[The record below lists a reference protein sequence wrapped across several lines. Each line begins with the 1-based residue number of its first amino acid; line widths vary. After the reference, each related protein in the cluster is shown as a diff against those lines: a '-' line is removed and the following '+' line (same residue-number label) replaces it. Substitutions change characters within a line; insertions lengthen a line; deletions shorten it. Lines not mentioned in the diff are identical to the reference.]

1 MSVVLDERRR
11 ELIDAF
17 TRQFGNAP
25 EILARAPG
33 RVNLIGE
40 HTDYNEGFVL
50 PAGIDREMLI
60 AADTKSAEGTIELFS
75 LEYNESYSFSVD
87 QIRLTEEHYWSN
99 YVKGV
104 VDVLQKQTGKMVRG
118 FRALF
123 SGTVPQG
130 AGLSSSAAL
139 EVATATLLNQ
149 LAKLSL
155 DGREIALMA
164 QKAESDFV
172 GVKCGIMDQFV
183 SALAQPDAAILI
195 DCRDLSYK
203 TIPLHLS
210 EQSVALVITHTGVS
224 RGLAASKYNERR
236 AECEE
241 GLQILKSKSGQ
252 ELQSL
257 RDVDDAL
264 LHAHVHHLPETIA
277 RRVRHVVSENDRV
290 LEAAE
295 LLSQGELQRFGHLM
309 IASHNSLRDDYEV
322 SCVELDKLVE
332 LTLKA
337 KGCLG
342 ARMTGAGFGGCTVAL
357 FKQEGV
363 EAFMKE
369 VLPEY
374 ERQTQRKPSAY
385 VCTAAAGAG
394 LI

>member
-1 MSVVLDERRR
+1 V
-11 ELIDAF
+11 
-17 TRQFGNAP
+17 
-25 EILARAPG
+25 ARAPG

-60 AADTKSAEGTIELFS
+60 AADTKSAENTIELYS
-75 LEYNESYSFSVD
+75 LEYNESYSFSVE
-87 QIRLTEEHYWSN
+87 QIKLTEEHYWSN

-104 VDVLQKQTGKMVRG
+104 VDVLQKQTGHLLGG
-118 FRALF
+118 FRAIL

-139 EVATATLLNQ
+139 EVATGTLLNR
-149 LAKLSL
+149 LANLSL
-155 DGREIALMA
+155 DGREIALLA
-164 QKAESDFV
+164 QKAENDFV
-172 GVKCGIMDQFV
+172 GLKCGIMDQFV

-203 TIPLHLS
+203 TIPLHLA
-210 EQSVALVITHTGVS
+210 EQSVSLVITHTGVR

-241 GLQILKSKSGQ
+241 GLQILKAKTGND
-252 ELQSL
+252 LRSL

-264 LHAHVHHLPETIA
+264 LHEHIHHLPDTIA

-290 LEAAE
+290 LDAAN
-295 LLSQGELQRFGHLM
+295 LLSKGELKRFGHLM
-309 IASHNSLRDDYEV
+309 VASHNSLRDDYEV

-332 LTLKA
+332 LSLKA

-357 FKQEGV
+357 FEQDGV
-363 EAFMKE
+363 ADFMEA

-374 ERQTQRKPSAY
+374 ERQTQRTPNAY
-385 VCTAAAGAG
+385 VCAAAAGAG